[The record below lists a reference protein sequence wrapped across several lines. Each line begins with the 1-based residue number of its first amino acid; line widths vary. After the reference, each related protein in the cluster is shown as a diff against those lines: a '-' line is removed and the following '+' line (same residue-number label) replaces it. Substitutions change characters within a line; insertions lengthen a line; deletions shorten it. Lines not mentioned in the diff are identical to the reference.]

1 MGIIRSFLK
10 NIWTFIGSTI
20 ALLATIFLW
29 YLPEGGPEPLVA
41 VIGASIVFVSSAWSY
56 IFYTPKFFPKLE
68 IDIEGKNRGKSAGM
82 DENGEGVARPLPGV
96 VYKYDLTWGY
106 TFFIRNITSYPAL
119 KPKFILRNKFKGL
132 EFPQLDRYKPI
143 IMGWM
148 SEMHVDKIPRLHGKD
163 PVKSGEKYG
172 IEAKFKKQVK
182 ATKDAVHDYI
192 TSWFPPEL
200 ERMEILLEYSNEDG
214 ERLYT
219 LFRRNKD
226 GELENKYLTSK
237 PFSYTWLGSL
247 FKRR

>member
-1 MGIIRSFLK
+1 M
-10 NIWTFIGSTI
+10 IGSAVVLI
-20 ALLATIFLW
+20 ASIIFWL
-29 YLPEGGPEPLVA
+29 LPEGGPEPLVA
-41 VIGASIVFVSSAWSY
+41 VISASVVFLGSAWSY

-82 DENGEGVARPLPGV
+82 DENGRDVPQPRSGVI
-96 VYKYDLTWGY
+96 YKYDLTWDY
-106 TFFIRNITSYPAL
+106 TFFIRNIASYPAL
-119 KPKFILRNKFKGL
+119 KPKFIQREKFKGL
-132 EFPQLDRYKPI
+132 KFPQLDKYKPI

-163 PVKSGEKYG
+163 PVKSGEKYS
-172 IEAKFKKQVK
+172 IEAKFKKQVE
-182 ATKDAVHDYI
+182 ATKDAVHGYI

-200 ERMEILLEYSNEDG
+200 EDLEILLEYSNEDG

-219 LFRRNKD
+219 LFRRNKN
-226 GELENKYLTSK
+226 GELENEYLTSK